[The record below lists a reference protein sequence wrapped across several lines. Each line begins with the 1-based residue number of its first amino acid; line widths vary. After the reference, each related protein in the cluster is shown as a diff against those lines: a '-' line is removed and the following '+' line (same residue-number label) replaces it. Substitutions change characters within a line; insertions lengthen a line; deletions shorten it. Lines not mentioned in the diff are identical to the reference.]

1 MAGKRARVM
10 RPMTLDQLRAQLR
23 ALDENIADMLRTSV
37 RIGERYGWDSDL
49 HLDISTDIARW
60 IDARGVLAMKLRAM
74 RAQKAA

>member
-1 MAGKRARVM
+1 M

-49 HLDISTDIARW
+49 SFDISMDIERW
-60 IDARGVLAMKLRAM
+60 ITAREVLAARLRAV
-74 RAQKAA
+74 RAAQQTQVA